1 MPGITGLRVHQ
12 LDAKG
17 RLAFPSKFR
26 AAVPDGGWLAA
37 GAEQC
42 LTFYP
47 SEAWLDIERR
57 LEAMDPLDPDVRDT
71 KRRMF
76 GMAEQV
82 GFDGQGRINIPVD
95 LLEFAGLTKEV
106 VVIGTGDVI
115 EIWDADA
122 WRAKRDHI
130 DVHAVE
136 IMRRAGGGSST

>member
-1 MPGITGLRVHQ
+1 
-12 LDAKG
+12 
-17 RLAFPSKFR
+17 
-26 AAVPDGGWLAA
+26 
-37 GAEQC
+37 
-42 LTFYP
+42 
-47 SEAWLDIERR
+47 
-57 LEAMDPLDPDVRDT
+57 MDPLDPDVRDT